1 MLTQKF
7 SLVQKVCLLVLSI
20 ISLHSFNRLPKLH
33 AQVKTASWL
42 LLFRNPALRLVA
54 RQAKR
59 HSKQSSILLDVWS
72 LFGSQLLQTKDLKLY
87 AVDCFWTA
95 RTKQPA
101 MLFVMHS
108 AKCIRTI
115 LKIFRLNPR
124 KWNIVTA
131 LYLATRYIQKYSI
144 VSMAIGQHWRDSSAQ
159 EVCCV

>member
-1 MLTQKF
+1 
-7 SLVQKVCLLVLSI
+7 
-20 ISLHSFNRLPKLH
+20 
-33 AQVKTASWL
+33 
-42 LLFRNPALRLVA
+42 
-54 RQAKR
+54 
-59 HSKQSSILLDVWS
+59 
-72 LFGSQLLQTKDLKLY
+72 
-87 AVDCFWTA
+87 
-95 RTKQPA
+95 